1 MAVPDII
8 EPLAPAMVMAMD
20 TVTNLPIMSAKPS
33 SAVVCATTTMDMIGT
48 VIILTVDI
56 DIISTI
62 LVDNGTLAAG
72 TIIKVMV
79 GTRVVI
85 VEDITADEKP
95 RNAALSINNFLVGMS
110 PSPTHPTGGL
120 PNHRVLRRTTNL
132 FLIRIT

>member
-8 EPLAPAMVMAMD
+8 EPLALAMVMD

-33 SAVVCATTTMDMIGT
+33 SAVVCATTTMDMFGT

-62 LVDNGTLAAG
+62 LVDNGILAADT
-72 TIIKVMV
+72 TIMVMA

-95 RNAALSINNFLVGMS
+95 RNAVLSINNFLVGMS

-120 PNHRVLRRTTNL
+120 PNHRVLWRATNL
-132 FLIRIT
+132 FPIRII

>member
-8 EPLAPAMVMAMD
+8 EPLAPAMVMD

-33 SAVVCATTTMDMIGT
+33 SAVVCATTTMGMIGT
-48 VIILTVDI
+48 VIILTLDI

-62 LVDNGTLAAG
+62 LVDNGILAADT
-72 TIIKVMV
+72 TIMV
-79 GTRVVI
+79 TADTRGVI

-95 RNAALSINNFLVGMS
+95 RNAVLSINNFLVGMS

-132 FLIRIT
+132 FPIRVT

>member
-8 EPLAPAMVMAMD
+8 EPLAPATVMD
-20 TVTNLPIMSAKPS
+20 TVINLPIMSAKPS
-33 SAVVCATTTMDMIGT
+33 SAVVCATTTMGMIGT

-56 DIISTI
+56 DTISII
-62 LVDNGTLAAG
+62 LVDNGTLAADT
-72 TIIKVMV
+72 TIMV
-79 GTRVVI
+79 TADTRGDI

-95 RNAALSINNFLVGMS
+95 RNAVLSINNFLVGMS